1 MSRPAAVLGLS
12 GTAYDMGAGL
22 MGQELS
28 LLDWEFIAWPHRAS
42 SAESG
47 KGGFYPAA
55 PHTTRHAGPHRAV
68 HKQWSTR
75 QLQV

>member
-28 LLDWEFIAWPHRAS
+28 LLDWESIAWPHRAS
-42 SAESG
+42 SAE
-47 KGGFYPAA
+47 P
-55 PHTTRHAGPHRAV
+55 RHAGDGFQRPLRFRFQPRLMPSVIAP
-68 HKQWSTR
+68 R
-75 QLQV
+75 